1 MRYFKK
7 YPIYIL
13 TINKRMTKRNMSIN
27 ADTLLGSNLEIAK
40 FRMKL
45 KKLKKEFR
53 EQQESAAASDF
64 P

>member
-1 MRYFKK
+1 
-7 YPIYIL
+7 
-13 TINKRMTKRNMSIN
+13 MTKRNMSIN

-53 EQQESAAASDF
+53 EQQESATASDF